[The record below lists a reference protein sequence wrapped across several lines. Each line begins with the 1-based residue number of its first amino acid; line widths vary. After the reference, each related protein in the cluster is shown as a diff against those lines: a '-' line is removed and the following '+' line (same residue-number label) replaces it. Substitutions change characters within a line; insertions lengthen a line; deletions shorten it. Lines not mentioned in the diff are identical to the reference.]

1 MSNVFKDQ
9 KLFFDITGQTPGAE
23 SSKLYRALIDE
34 EYQEMCDAKDM
45 TDAVD
50 AALDLIYV
58 CAGYLHSLGLDPQP
72 LWDEVQLSNMSK
84 FKSPDG
90 FRVMRR
96 EDGKIMKGPA
106 YFAPDLHGLIMDQM
120 SGRGFEKTHY

>member
-1 MSNVFKDQ
+1 MTVFKDQ
-9 KLFFDITGQTPGAE
+9 KQFFDITGQTPGKD
-23 SSKLYRALIDE
+23 SSLLYRRLIDE
-34 EYQEMCDAKDM
+34 EYQEMQDAKDM

-58 CAGYLHSLGLDPQP
+58 CAGYLHSLGLEPQP
-72 LWDEVQLSNMSK
+72 LWDEVQRSNMSK

-90 FRVMRR
+90 FKVYRR
-96 EDGKIMKGPA
+96 EDGKIMKGPE

-120 SGRGFEKTHY
+120 SEKAERV